1 MTGKPQPLMPRFEA
15 QYTQAGQAEGAMNA
29 GLTPEQL
36 AHRRGFVCGSD
47 AAEVM
52 SGEWN
57 RLWKIKMGL
66 EEEGDLYD
74 RLSGKLDY
82 FVLKHF
88 TRERL
93 DLTRLLG
100 HVTEDLNA
108 FWYEKQTGRAVT
120 RRREWTNEH
129 PRYTWMGANLD
140 GVSTTSRG
148 YPCYWDAKWTGR
160 LDDAFI
166 ARHTP
171 QGVHC
176 ATILGF
182 DHWGLSVLVGNG
194 KWEWVEQECDPL
206 YQAELI
212 AATKEFWSFVE
223 RGEEPE
229 DRAPPGLPPKP
240 QPRLRSIVIPT
251 DDPAVFE
258 ALSRSNNWLSAWCT
272 EATRFAG
279 TQAAATVN
287 NIAKAHMKDLVPE
300 DVGTVE
306 WGLIK
311 QARDKA
317 GSVRINLRKGEDDDA
332 G

>member
-1 MTGKPQPLMPRFEA
+1 
-15 QYTQAGQAEGAMNA
+15 MNSL
-29 GLTPEQL
+29 GLSPEQL

-52 SGEWN
+52 SGQWN

-88 TRERL
+88 TRDRL

-129 PRYTWMGANLD
+129 PKYTWMGANLD
-140 GVSTTSRG
+140 GVSTTNKG

-160 LDDAFI
+160 VDDAFI

-229 DRAPPGLPPKP
+229 DRTPPGLPPKP
-240 QPRLRSIVIPT
+240 QPKLRIVQL
-251 DDPAVFE
+251 DDEFRDAWP
-258 ALSRSNNWLSAWCT
+258 NWAGDMLP
-272 EATRFAG
+272 EIRRFAETDG
-279 TQAAATVN
+279 AAKINGMARDR
-287 NIAKAHMKDLVPE
+287 IKKLLPD
-300 DVGTVE
+300 DVGTLTR
-306 WGLIK
+306 GLF
-311 QARDKA
+311 RLNRTKA
-317 GSVRINLRKGEDDDA
+317 GAITMTMKKGEDDA